1 MNATET
7 QPSGREGENEIELKS
22 EATAPMPRPS
32 TLIELFQVSHFR
44 SHSTHLTIFD
54 GRFLSVHTKKPL
66 HKSERYWLDLAYLD
80 PTPHLLAL
88 VDNRSLY
95 VAVALSAV
103 TLILL
108 LASAVAPH
116 PWYTQAWAS
125 VMILMLASSIIAF
138 FVFFQRS
145 RNLVRFHSR
154 SGDVVLLEMFS
165 HMPSRGEF
173 REFMRALIQHI
184 QAAHKAEGAKPHQR
198 LGAELCEH
206 RRLKDA
212 GVLTQDAYDQ
222 AREKILRR
230 YRQANIRPRAK
241 KRLAADAPPA
251 DTRHPMV
258 EEITVANGKW
268 QSRPASLELF
278 EEAEK
283 SDRMARYRR

>member
-1 MNATET
+1 MNAMET
-7 QPSGREGENEIELKS
+7 RPSGTEGENDIELKAEPS
-22 EATAPMPRPS
+22 TPLPRPS
-32 TLIELFQVSHFR
+32 TLIEIFQVSHFR

-66 HKSERYWLDLAYLD
+66 QKSERYWLDLAYLD

-108 LASAVAPH
+108 LASAIAPH

-125 VMILMLASSIIAF
+125 VMILMMASSIIAF

-165 HMPSRGEF
+165 HMPSRTEF

-184 QAAHKAEGAKPHQR
+184 QAAHKADSARPHQR

-230 YRQANIRPRAK
+230 YRQANIRPRMK
-241 KRLAADAPPA
+241 KRTGAEAPATEGGQPL
-251 DTRHPMV
+251 V

-268 QSRPASLELF
+268 HSRPASLELF
-278 EEAEK
+278 EESEK
-283 SDRMARYRR
+283 ADRTARYRR